1 MGDIFIVHANQ
12 HLPRQMTTSVNS
24 NQSHTFLHREQ
35 IISYCA
41 SSWPGS
47 YSPPWLS
54 GARKSK
60 RWIWMH
66 ADVDS
71 VFLLGI

>member
-35 IISYCA
+35 IINQLLC
-41 SSWPGS
+41 
-47 YSPPWLS
+47 LLL
-54 GARKSK
+54 AR
-60 RWIWMH
+60 
-66 ADVDS
+66 
-71 VFLLGI
+71 FL